1 MILSHL
7 FSPIGG
13 ESGTFSY
20 PSFPLSP
27 TIFDDSILI
36 FHIFIFSPFLVDFS
50 EIGQV
55 ADYLEVLAQMHR
67 LDAEL
72 RRAQLYVC
80 TAPLMTLAGVQD
92 GISDFRDFP
101 WIYIYIWSPWD
112 KNMDIFME
120 DVGTGYFMDISR
132 KNLGFPRKFPWT
144 GQRPKNEIFMEK
156 VIGGDLSKHRYR
168 MGKLWYTN

>member
-1 MILSHL
+1 M
-7 FSPIGG
+7 
-13 ESGTFSY
+13 
-20 PSFPLSP
+20 
-27 TIFDDSILI
+27 FDDSILI
-36 FHIFIFSPFLVDFS
+36 FHIFIFFPFLVDFS

-80 TAPLMTLAGVQD
+80 TVPLMTLAGVQD

-112 KNMDIFME
+112 KNMDIFMD
-120 DVGTGYFMDISR
+120 DVGTG
-132 KNLGFPRKFPWT
+132 
-144 GQRPKNEIFMEK
+144 
-156 VIGGDLSKHRYR
+156 
-168 MGKLWYTN
+168 